1 MEKQFAKISLP
12 GEIERGEKIEVNVPV
27 PVRKFYRILKWIHQK
42 YISKA
47 KVDRSS
53 IG

>member
-1 MEKQFAKISLP
+1 MELILQGGYQVKLK
-12 GEIERGEKIEVNVPV
+12 RGKIEVNVPV

-42 YISKA
+42 IHIKKKKSI
-47 KVDRSS
+47 S